1 MFKTKKKKQCI
12 YIYIIYP
19 QNFNKYVN
27 QIYNNSNI
35 GGYIHIYI
43 IGYLVKTSS
52 FSRQPL

>member
-1 MFKTKKKKQCI
+1 MFKTKKKQCI
-12 YIYIIYP
+12 YIHIIYP

-35 GGYIHIYI
+35 GWYIHIYI

-52 FSRQPL
+52 FSREPL